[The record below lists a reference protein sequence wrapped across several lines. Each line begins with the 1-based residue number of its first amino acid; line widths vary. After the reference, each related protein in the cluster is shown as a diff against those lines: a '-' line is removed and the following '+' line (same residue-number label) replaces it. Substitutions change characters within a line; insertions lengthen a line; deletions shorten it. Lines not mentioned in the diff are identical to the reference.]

1 MGIETASASQLAA
14 LTDEEIVERI
24 LGGETALFEL
34 LMRRYN
40 QRLYRVTRAI
50 VKDEGEAEDV
60 TQDAYVRAFEHLD
73 QFAGRARFS
82 RWLTRI
88 AVHEASARLHR
99 RGRLIDIEESMPTLA
114 SSAAGPEQRAAD
126 HELGQAIEDAVDAL
140 PEVYGSVFM
149 LREVEGLSTAETAA
163 CLDINAETVKTRLHR
178 ARALLRNHITAR
190 IGAAVRETFQFA
202 GARCDRTVATR
213 TGELERFP
221 NCGTDARGDVVAEQR
236 PRAVETSLHCFR
248 VDVEAGRGFGRTQAL
263 HLPQHEDR
271 AVDLGQRI
279 HGVLDGLAE

>member
-1 MGIETASASQLAA
+1 MGIETAPASQPAS

-40 QRLYRVTRAI
+40 QRLYRITRAI
-50 VKDEGEAEDV
+50 VRDEGEAEDV

-82 RWLTRI
+82 TWLTRI
-88 AVHEASARLHR
+88 AVHEASARLR
-99 RGRLIDIEESMPTLA
+99 RQGRQSDLEESMPTLA
-114 SSAAGPEQRAAD
+114 SVTAGPEQRAAD
-126 HELGQAIEDAVDAL
+126 HELGQAIETAVDAL

-178 ARALLRNHITAR
+178 ARALLRNHINAR

-202 GARCDRTVATR
+202 GARCDRTVEAVM
-213 TGELERFP
+213 
-221 NCGTDARGDVVAEQR
+221 ARITR
-236 PRAVETSLHCFR
+236 PRAR
-248 VDVEAGRGFGRTQAL
+248 
-263 HLPQHEDR
+263 HE
-271 AVDLGQRI
+271 
-279 HGVLDGLAE
+279 

>member
-50 VKDEGEAEDV
+50 VGDEGEAEHV
-60 TQDAYVRAFEHLD
+60 TQDAYMRALEHLD

-82 RWLTRI
+82 TWLTRI
-88 AVHEASARLHR
+88 AVHEASARLRR
-99 RGRLIDIEESMPTLA
+99 RGRQIDLEASMPTLA
-114 SSAAGPEQRAAD
+114 SAAAGPEQRAAD
-126 HELGQAIEDAVDAL
+126 HELRQVIEDAVDAL

-163 CLDINAETVKTRLHR
+163 CLDINEETVKTRLHR

-190 IGAAVRETFQFA
+190 VGVAARETFQFA
-202 GARCDRTVATR
+202 GARCDRTIAAVM
-213 TGELERFP
+213 
-221 NCGTDARGDVVAEQR
+221 ARITS
-236 PRAVETSLHCFR
+236 PRAR
-248 VDVEAGRGFGRTQAL
+248 
-263 HLPQHEDR
+263 HE
-271 AVDLGQRI
+271 
-279 HGVLDGLAE
+279 